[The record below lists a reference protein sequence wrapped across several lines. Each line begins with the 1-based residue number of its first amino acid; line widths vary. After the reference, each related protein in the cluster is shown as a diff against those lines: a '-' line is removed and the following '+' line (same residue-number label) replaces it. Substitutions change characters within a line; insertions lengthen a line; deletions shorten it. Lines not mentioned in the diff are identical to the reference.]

1 MFLTYAFYE
10 LATVPAMYVHP
21 YGTRKVRNRLMA
33 SRKEDTP
40 APTKYVW
47 NTIFPNIVKKNIKS
61 HIGTIL
67 NSSIA
72 GLVYF
77 LSILNLHQAY

>member
-1 MFLTYAFYE
+1 MNMSKTLLTYAFYE

-40 APTKYVW
+40 APTKYV
-47 NTIFPNIVKKNIKS
+47 
-61 HIGTIL
+61 
-67 NSSIA
+67 
-72 GLVYF
+72 
-77 LSILNLHQAY
+77 